1 MEEIR
6 RAGGSGLAGL
16 KKVDERARSPSPSP
30 GGGAGGPDQS
40 LSAVLQNAFVKI
52 KTATTMSS
60 DEEEDSSE
68 ENWSE
73 EDC

>member
-16 KKVDERARSPSPSP
+16 KKVDERARSPSP